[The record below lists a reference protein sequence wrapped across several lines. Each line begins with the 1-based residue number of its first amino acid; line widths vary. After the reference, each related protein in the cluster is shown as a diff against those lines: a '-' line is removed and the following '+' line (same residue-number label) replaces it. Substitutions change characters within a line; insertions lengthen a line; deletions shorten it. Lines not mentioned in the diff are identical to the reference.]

1 MRRPDAPPHASWRV
15 LISLCW
21 LVAGLGMEGWV
32 ANRWV
37 VDSWVVDSGSA
48 SLGAPSLTL
57 LAGHAA
63 GSILLAEGLRRALPL
78 HYQQPVLGSLL
89 LLFLLLF
96 LLPGIALVG
105 LLLAVLPA
113 LYFAAPERDRAWQT
127 LDLPPLP
134 YRPLTPPSADSMAMR
149 EGLTSIL
156 NFTDSPVARQEAILA
171 CRHLPPRQAIG
182 LLRLGLADPTD
193 DVRLLAYSMLSGIER
208 DLDERIQQL
217 TATRDQ
223 HGDPHGHHAEALAML
238 NWEYDY
244 LHLAQGS
251 TAQFYLTQALSEI
264 DSAIRLANSAH
275 RQLLRGRLCLALK
288 AFDSAEAAFTQ
299 CALLGMEED
308 DLASYRAELAFQTR
322 RYHDMQAQ
330 LARLSPGAAQHPV
343 LHPLMEYWR

>member
-1 MRRPDAPPHASWRV
+1 MRRPNAHRHTGWRV

-21 LVAGLGMEGWV
+21 LVAGLGVEGWV
-32 ANRWV
+32 VNRWV
-37 VDSWVVDSGSA
+37 VDNWIVDSWGA
-48 SLGAPSLTL
+48 SLGAPSLTH

-63 GSILLAEGLRRALPL
+63 GSLLLAEGLRRALPL
-78 HYQQPVLGSLL
+78 HYQQPVLGGLVV
-89 LLFLLLF
+89 LFLLLF
-96 LLPGIALVG
+96 LLPGIAFVG
-105 LLLAVLPA
+105 LLLAVVPA
-113 LYFAAPERDRAWQT
+113 LYLAAPARVRAWQT
-127 LDLPPLP
+127 LDLPSLP
-134 YRPLTPPSADSMAMR
+134 YRPLTPPKADSIAMR
-149 EGLTSIL
+149 EGLTSVL
-156 NFTDSPVARQEAILA
+156 SFSDSPVARQEAILA

-193 DVRLLAYSMLSGIER
+193 DVRLLAYSMLSGFER
-208 DLDERIQQL
+208 DLDERIQRL

-223 HGDPHGHHAEALAML
+223 HGDPHGHHAEALAVL

-251 TAQFYLTQALSEI
+251 TAHFYLTQALSEI
-264 DSAIRLANSAH
+264 DTAICLANSAH

-299 CALLGMEED
+299 CALLGMHDD

-322 RYHDMQAQ
+322 RYHDMQEQ
-330 LARLSPGAAQHPV
+330 LARLSPSAAQHPV